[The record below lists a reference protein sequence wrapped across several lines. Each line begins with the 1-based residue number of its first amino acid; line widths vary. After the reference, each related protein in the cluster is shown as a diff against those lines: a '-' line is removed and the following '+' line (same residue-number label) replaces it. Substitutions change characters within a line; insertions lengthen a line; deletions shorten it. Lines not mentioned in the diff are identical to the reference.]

1 MRFDSNS
8 EKKNHLDWEDP
19 RIIKNEHD
27 GKKILIPNEGKQNID
42 SKLTFS
48 KALGKCLVNFS
59 HGPFV
64 HVHYIRV

>member
-1 MRFDSNS
+1 MIRIP
-8 EKKNHLDWEDP
+8 KKNNFDWEDP
-19 RIIKNEHD
+19 RIIKNEHEMK
-27 GKKILIPNEGKQNID
+27 GKKDID